1 MQNMHTARST
11 HQSGTPLSNERGGQ
25 QMLPTAEYELL
36 VVKTRTRTTMAS
48 TSSVETLGSGSAA
61 VDNSVGTKSHV
72 TIADTSASTLR
83 RVNSGE
89 RTSVDS
95 SPREGDFSAVQF
107 QWVVATGQTVRETL
121 VTSSSRRG
129 QTAKLRPAEA
139 KGAA

>member
-36 VVKTRTRTTMAS
+36 VVETRTSTTMANAF
-48 TSSVETLGSGSAA
+48 SVGTLGSGSAA
-61 VDNSVGTKSHV
+61 VGTKRHV
-72 TIADTSASTLR
+72 AIANISVSTMR

-95 SPREGDFSAVQF
+95 APGEG
-107 QWVVATGQTVRETL
+107 E
-121 VTSSSRRG
+121 
-129 QTAKLRPAEA
+129 
-139 KGAA
+139 